1 MEALRHAQAE
11 ADRLEI
17 RDDTTEPA
25 ERRHRLRRFRPH
37 DFRPAEPRRKS
48 GEGCFGG
55 FM

>member
-25 ERRHRLRRFRPH
+25 E
-37 DFRPAEPRRKS
+37 PRRKS